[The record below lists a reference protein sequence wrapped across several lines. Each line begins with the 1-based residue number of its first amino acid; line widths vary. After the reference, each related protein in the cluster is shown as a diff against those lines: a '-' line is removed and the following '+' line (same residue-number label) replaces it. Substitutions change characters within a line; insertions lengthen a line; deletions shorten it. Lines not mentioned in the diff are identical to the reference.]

1 MLVCDYV
8 LTMKFLSTKI
18 TINFWAVVLL
28 ASCLNAAVVVETRDE
43 QVQNTSQTLL
53 RLRAFNGTGDTLR
66 NVEFR
71 YFLAAKPSPAVLEK
85 YYLPGA
91 DATIDSS
98 SLTGAVVKISV
109 PIFAP
114 GVFPDSGGLSLGLH
128 FPDWSDFEKGKD
140 FSSPES
146 GQFAQTEKVAVYVDG
161 EFLQGILPG
170 TLPDASPVS
179 LVDGAGV
186 SLSPGE
192 KVHFAWRE
200 VDGAK
205 SYRLNVF
212 SAADTSI
219 VLRRETEETK
229 ADVAL
234 DSGEYLWRVE
244 SSEYGLGSV
253 AWNEKVKLLDDLVW
267 RRLSVF
273 ADTTWIAERHL
284 NVTPL
289 AARKDTR
296 LLDVAWGE
304 MAVAREWDK
313 PHWNHPHYD
322 EEEWYRCWAVGA
334 QMLNRYYGG
343 DLTQDELKL
352 NFKTTFALKSL
363 NDLAANK
370 ILGAFLHYNRG
381 GMADSLLTSV
391 VLWAL
396 GNDVKL
402 VREDSLPTEDE
413 VRTWIGAGIPL
424 YVWTE
429 GHVML
434 LDAYRISL
442 SGRMDVR
449 VLNTDNDGTAEW
461 RVLKSSALKGF
472 VAATVS
478 GNVRESDSRI
488 HTDSDGDGLMDYD
501 EIERFGTDPYN
512 PDSDGDGIDDKT
524 EIFSYTIREK
534 LNGPIGNMRRGVE
547 EEHYAD
553 IDGDGLRAEMDFDSD
568 GGGVADGVEDANR
581 NGIWES
587 GETDVYD
594 TDDDSARDE
603 DSLDVPGKIILYAIG
618 NLRINDGVKCFTEVE
633 YELHETRNYYCA
645 VASELKDSSYSVK
658 LGRSATVGNVYSKG
672 GVWLRNHATINRY
685 VRFYSLPKQEYF
697 PSLQKESNINSGY
710 FSTLESLWPYKVANL
725 PEMPNVGDSTMEVA
739 YGEQFTLR
747 NGEKLKSLKVHPGGI
762 LHIAPGVMYVG
773 KLQLE
778 SGSKVRFVNP
788 GRRTVLHLDG
798 GVVWRSI
805 NLNDDLER
813 VAKGFLLVQHRD
825 ETMIVEGMWAGTIF
839 APNADLVLGQSSKKL
854 YGRFLG
860 KNVTVHQ
867 YAQVYSVPFN
877 PEMKTVIAGRGR

>member
-1 MLVCDYV
+1 MQEHGYI
-8 LTMKFLSTKI
+8 LTVEFLSTKI

-98 SLTGAVVKISV
+98 SSTGAVVKISV

-478 GNVRESDSRI
+478 GNVRKSDSRI

-501 EIERFGTDPYN
+501 EIERFGTDPDN
-512 PDSDGDGIDDKT
+512 PDSDGDGIGDKT
-524 EIFSYTIREK
+524 EIFSYTVRDTVTDK
-534 LNGPIGNMRRGVE
+534 DSSTWKIGLTQLT
-547 EEHYAD
+547 YAD
-553 IDGDGLRAEMDFDSD
+553 IDGDGLRAELDFDSD
-568 GGGVADGVEDANR
+568 GGGKADGEEDKNK
-581 NGIWES
+581 NGLKGSDES
-587 GETDVYD
+587 DVYD
-594 TDDDSARDE
+594 ADDDFTPIE
-603 DSLDVPGKIILYAIG
+603 IGLDVPGILTLYAREH
-618 NLRINDGVKCFTEVE
+618 LSVNDGVRCRQNSKNCDI
-633 YELHETRNYYCA
+633 
-645 VASELKDSSYSVK
+645 ASESKDSAYAVSI
-658 LGRSATVGNVYSKG
+658 GRSAYVRRVSSKG
-672 GVWLRNHATINRY
+672 GVFFRDYATVTGN
-685 VRFYSLPKQEYF
+685 VRVYSLPEKVLNLEKQNNARF
-697 PSLQKESNINSGY
+697 DKAFILQ
-710 FSTLESLWPYKVANL
+710 LETLWPYRVAEL
-725 PEMPNVGDSTMEVA
+725 PTTPNAGQVAKEIAYNESYTLKDGDRFQT
-739 YGEQFTLR
+739 
-747 NGEKLKSLKVHPGGI
+747 LKVHPGGT
-762 LHIAPGVMYVG
+762 LFVEPGEMYIG
-773 KLQLE
+773 NIQLE
-778 SGSKVRFVNP
+778 SGSKVLFINP
-788 GRRTVLHLDG
+788 GMQTILHLHG
-798 GVVWRSI
+798 GVIWRART
-805 NLNDDLER
+805 LNDDLEK
-813 VAKGFLLVQHRD
+813 VARGFKLIQYGS
-825 ETMIVEGMWAGTIF
+825 ETMTVEGMWAGTIF

-867 YAQVYSVPFN
+867 YTQVYGIPFA
-877 PEMKTVIAGRGR
+877 PEMNTAIARRK

>member
-1 MLVCDYV
+1 MQGHGYILVV
-8 LTMKFLSTKI
+8 GFLSTKI
-18 TINFWAVVLL
+18 KITFFIVVLL
-28 ASCLNAAVVVETRDE
+28 ASCPNAAVVVEMRDE

-98 SLTGAVVKISV
+98 SMGSFVKISV
-109 PIFAP
+109 PVFAP

-170 TLPDASPVS
+170 TLPDANPVS

-192 KVHFAWRE
+192 KAHFAWRE

-253 AWNEKVKLLDDLVW
+253 AWNEKVKPLDDLVW

-296 LLDVAWGE
+296 LLDVKWGE

-313 PHWNHPHYD
+313 PHWSHPHYD
-322 EEEWYRCWAVGA
+322 EEESYRCWAVGA

-352 NFKTTFALKSL
+352 NFKGYRNLSVFSDSGKA
-363 NDLAANK
+363 K

-402 VREDSLPTEDE
+402 VRNDSLPTEDE

-472 VAATVS
+472 IAATVS

-524 EIFSYTIREK
+524 EIFSYTIRDTITDK
-534 LNGPIGNMRRGVE
+534 DSSSWKNGLTQLTF
-547 EEHYAD
+547 AD
-553 IDGDGLRAEMDFDSD
+553 IDGDSLRAELDWDSD
-568 GGGVADGVEDANR
+568 GGGKADGEEDKNK
-581 NGIWES
+581 NGLKES
-587 GETDVYD
+587 EESDVYD
-594 TDDDSARDE
+594 ADDDFTPVEIS
-603 DSLDVPGKIILYAIG
+603 SDVPGILTLYARER
-618 NLRINDGVKCFTEVE
+618 LLVNDGVRCRQNSKNCDI
-633 YELHETRNYYCA
+633 
-645 VASELKDSSYSVK
+645 ASESKDSTYAVSI
-658 LGRSATVGNVYSKG
+658 GRSAYVRRITSKG
-672 GVWLRNHATINRY
+672 GIFFRDYATVTGN
-685 VRFYSLPKQEYF
+685 VRVYSLPGKVLNLEKQNNVRF
-697 PSLQKESNINSGY
+697 DKAFILQ
-710 FSTLESLWPYKVANL
+710 LETLWPYRVAEL
-725 PEMPNVGDSTMEVA
+725 PAMQDAGQVTKEIAYNESYTLKDGDHFQT
-739 YGEQFTLR
+739 
-747 NGEKLKSLKVHPGGI
+747 LKVSPGGT
-762 LHIAPGVMYVG
+762 LFVEPGEMFIGNV
-773 KLQLE
+773 QLE
-778 SGSKVRFVNP
+778 SGSRVLFVNP
-788 GRRTVLHLDG
+788 GMQTILYLNG
-798 GVVWRSI
+798 GVIWRART
-805 NLNDDLER
+805 LNEDLEK
-813 VAKGFLLVQHRD
+813 VAKGFKLIQHGT

-839 APNADLVLGQSSKKL
+839 APNADLILGQSKKSL

-867 YAQVYSVPFN
+867 YAQVYGIPFS
-877 PEMKTVIAGRGR
+877 PEINTVIARRK

>member
-1 MLVCDYV
+1 MQEHGYI
-8 LTMKFLSTKI
+8 LTVEFLSTKI

-98 SLTGAVVKISV
+98 SSTGAVVKISV

-267 RRLSVF
+267 QRLSVF

-322 EEEWYRCWAVGA
+322 EEEWYRCWTVGA

-524 EIFSYTIREK
+524 EIFSYTIRDTITDK
-534 LNGPIGNMRRGVE
+534 DSPTLKIGLTQLT
-547 EEHYAD
+547 YAD
-553 IDGDGLRAEMDFDSD
+553 IDDDSLRAELDFDSD
-568 GGGVADGVEDANR
+568 GGGKADGEEDKNK
-581 NGIWES
+581 NGLKES
-587 GETDVYD
+587 EESDIYD
-594 TDDDSARDE
+594 ADDDFTPIE
-603 DSLDVPGKIILYAIG
+603 IGLDVPGILTLYAREH
-618 NLRINDGVKCFTEVE
+618 LSVNDGVRCRQNSKNCDI
-633 YELHETRNYYCA
+633 
-645 VASELKDSSYSVK
+645 ASESKDSAYAVSI
-658 LGRSATVGNVYSKG
+658 GRSAYVRRVSSKG
-672 GVWLRNHATINRY
+672 GVFFRDYATVTGN
-685 VRFYSLPKQEYF
+685 VRVYSLPEKVLNLEKQNNVIF
-697 PSLQKESNINSGY
+697 DKAFILQ
-710 FSTLESLWPYKVANL
+710 LETLWPYRVAEL
-725 PEMPNVGDSTMEVA
+725 PTTPNAGQVAKEIAYNESYTLKDGDRFQT
-739 YGEQFTLR
+739 
-747 NGEKLKSLKVHPGGI
+747 LKVSPGGT
-762 LHIAPGVMYVG
+762 LFVEPGEMSIG
-773 KLQLE
+773 NIQLE
-778 SGSKVRFVNP
+778 SGSKVLFINP
-788 GRRTVLHLDG
+788 GMQTILHLNG
-798 GVVWRSI
+798 GVIWRART
-805 NLNDDLER
+805 LNDDLEK
-813 VAKGFLLVQHRD
+813 VAKGFKLIQHGS
-825 ETMIVEGMWAGTIF
+825 ETMTVEGMWAGTIF
-839 APNADLVLGQSSKKL
+839 APEADLVLGQSSKKL

-867 YAQVYSVPFN
+867 YTQVYGIPFA
-877 PEMKTVIAGRGR
+877 PEMNTAIARRK

>member
-8 LTMKFLSTKI
+8 LTVEFLSTKI

-98 SLTGAVVKISV
+98 SSTGAVVKISV

-267 RRLSVF
+267 RSLSVF

-472 VAATVS
+472 IAATVS
-478 GNVRESDSRI
+478 GDVRKSDVRI

-501 EIERFGTDPYN
+501 EIERFGTDPDN
-512 PDSDGDGIDDKT
+512 PDSDGDGIGDKT
-524 EIFSYTIREK
+524 EIFSYTVRDTVTDK
-534 LNGPIGNMRRGVE
+534 DSSTWKIGLTQLT
-547 EEHYAD
+547 YAD
-553 IDGDGLRAEMDFDSD
+553 IDGDGLRAELDFDSD
-568 GGGVADGVEDANR
+568 GGGKADGEEDKNK
-581 NGIWES
+581 NGLKGSDES
-587 GETDVYD
+587 DVYD
-594 TDDDSARDE
+594 ADDDFTPIE
-603 DSLDVPGKIILYAIG
+603 IGLDVPGILTLYAREH
-618 NLRINDGVKCFTEVE
+618 LSVNDGVRCRQNSKNCDI
-633 YELHETRNYYCA
+633 
-645 VASELKDSSYSVK
+645 ASESKDSAYAVSI
-658 LGRSATVGNVYSKG
+658 GRSAYVRRVSSKG
-672 GVWLRNHATINRY
+672 GVFFRDYATVTGN
-685 VRFYSLPKQEYF
+685 VRVYSLPEKVLNLEKQNNARF
-697 PSLQKESNINSGY
+697 DKAFILQ
-710 FSTLESLWPYKVANL
+710 LETLWPYRVAEL
-725 PEMPNVGDSTMEVA
+725 PTTPNAGQVAKEIAYNESYTLKDGDRFQT
-739 YGEQFTLR
+739 
-747 NGEKLKSLKVHPGGI
+747 LKVHPGGT
-762 LHIAPGVMYVG
+762 LFVEPGEMYIG
-773 KLQLE
+773 NIQLE
-778 SGSKVRFVNP
+778 SGSKVLFINP
-788 GRRTVLHLDG
+788 GMQTILHLHG
-798 GVVWRSI
+798 GVIWRART
-805 NLNDDLER
+805 LNDDLEK
-813 VAKGFLLVQHRD
+813 VARGFKLIQYGS
-825 ETMIVEGMWAGTIF
+825 ETMTVEGMWAGTIF

-867 YAQVYSVPFN
+867 YTQVYGIPFA
-877 PEMKTVIAGRGR
+877 PEMNTAIARRK

>member
-1 MLVCDYV
+1 MQEHGYI
-8 LTMKFLSTKI
+8 LTVEFLSTKI

-98 SLTGAVVKISV
+98 SSTGAVVKISV

-501 EIERFGTDPYN
+501 EIERFGTDPDN
-512 PDSDGDGIDDKT
+512 PDSDGDGIGDKT
-524 EIFSYTIREK
+524 EIFSYTVRDTVTDK
-534 LNGPIGNMRRGVE
+534 DSSTWKIGLTQLT
-547 EEHYAD
+547 YAD
-553 IDGDGLRAEMDFDSD
+553 IDGDGLRAELDFDSD
-568 GGGVADGVEDANR
+568 GGGKADGEEDKNK
-581 NGIWES
+581 NGLKGSDES
-587 GETDVYD
+587 DVYD
-594 TDDDSARDE
+594 ADDDSTPIE
-603 DSLDVPGKIILYAIG
+603 IGLDVPGILTLYAREH
-618 NLRINDGVKCFTEVE
+618 LSVNDGVRCRQNSKNCDI
-633 YELHETRNYYCA
+633 
-645 VASELKDSSYSVK
+645 ASKSKDSAYAVSI
-658 LGRSATVGNVYSKG
+658 GRSAYVRRVSSKG
-672 GVWLRNHATINRY
+672 GVFFRDYATVTGN
-685 VRFYSLPKQEYF
+685 VRVYSLPEKVLNLEKQNNARF
-697 PSLQKESNINSGY
+697 DKAFILQ
-710 FSTLESLWPYKVANL
+710 LETLWPYRVAEL
-725 PEMPNVGDSTMEVA
+725 PTTPNAGQVAKEIAYNESYTLKDGDRFQT
-739 YGEQFTLR
+739 
-747 NGEKLKSLKVHPGGI
+747 LKVHPGGT
-762 LHIAPGVMYVG
+762 LFVEPGEMYIG
-773 KLQLE
+773 NIQLE
-778 SGSKVRFVNP
+778 SGSKVLFINP
-788 GRRTVLHLDG
+788 GMQTILHLNG
-798 GVVWRSI
+798 GVIWRART
-805 NLNDDLER
+805 LNDDLEK
-813 VAKGFLLVQHRD
+813 VARGFKLIQYGS
-825 ETMIVEGMWAGTIF
+825 ETMTVEGMWAGTIF

-867 YAQVYSVPFN
+867 YTQVYGIPFA
-877 PEMKTVIAGRGR
+877 PEMNTAIARRK